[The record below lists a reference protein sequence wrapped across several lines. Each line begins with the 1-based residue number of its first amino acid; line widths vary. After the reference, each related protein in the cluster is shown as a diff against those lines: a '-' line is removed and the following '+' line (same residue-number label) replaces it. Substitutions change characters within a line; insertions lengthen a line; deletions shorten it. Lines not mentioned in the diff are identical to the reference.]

1 MAGRITGY
9 TTLVSAVVEAM
20 EDDGAEFS
28 TFIPTA
34 IDLAEQRMTK
44 ELDSFGIRMVA
55 TISGTAS
62 VNLLN
67 KPSGYRLGHTFTF
80 TASNGEIT
88 QLRKRQ
94 RSFIEDYWPFGN
106 SSVANPKYYADYSSN
121 QFIICPSPDSD
132 YNFDL
137 SYEGRPT
144 VLAAGASVNYFTS
157 VLSDSL
163 FYATMKEIN
172 LFAKNYQAAEI
183 WDKQY
188 ISTMIANNN
197 QGRRERAAEG
207 FIPESPSPQINTLKN
222 EN

>member
-1 MAGRITGY
+1 
-9 TTLVSAVVEAM
+9 M
-20 EDDGAEFS
+20 EDDSTEFK
-28 TFIPTA
+28 TYIPVA

-62 VNLLN
+62 VNTLN
-67 KPSGYRLGHTFTF
+67 KPSGYRLGHTFTY
-80 TASNGEIT
+80 TASDGTLT

-106 SSVANPKYYADYSSN
+106 SSVANPKYFADYSTS
-121 QFIICPSPDSD
+121 QFIIAPSPDSN
-132 YNFDL
+132 YNFDI

-144 VLAAGASVNYFTS
+144 VLEAGASVNYFTS

-163 FYATMKEIN
+163 FFATMNEVN

-183 WDKQY
+183 WDKKY

-207 FIPESPSPQINTLKN
+207 FMPQSPSPQVNTLKE